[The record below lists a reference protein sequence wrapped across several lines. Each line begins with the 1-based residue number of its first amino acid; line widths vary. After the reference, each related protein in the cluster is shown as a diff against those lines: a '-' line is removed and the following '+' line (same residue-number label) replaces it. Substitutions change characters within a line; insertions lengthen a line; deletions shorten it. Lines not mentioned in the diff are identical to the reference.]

1 VIRAAK
7 ALQHPFKRGLL
18 LQRPPRCCSNFTN
31 FSQKYS
37 ESNFV
42 IPTADN
48 NNDSRHVLKLK
59 ISGFTISSS
68 VACVILLSC
77 NLTTYLTFLR
87 FDRGAHL
94 KNKLLS

>member
-1 VIRAAK
+1 M
-7 ALQHPFKRGLL
+7 
-18 LQRPPRCCSNFTN
+18 
-31 FSQKYS
+31 
-37 ESNFV
+37 

-94 KNKLLS
+94 KKNCFHKWMIDLFFTYLHDILNSKKRYLALYYLLGR